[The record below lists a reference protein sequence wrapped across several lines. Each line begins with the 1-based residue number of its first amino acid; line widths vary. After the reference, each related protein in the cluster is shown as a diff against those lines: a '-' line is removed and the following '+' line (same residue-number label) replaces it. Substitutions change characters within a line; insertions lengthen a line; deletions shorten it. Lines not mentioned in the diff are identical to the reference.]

1 MSITGN
7 DMMYK
12 SNKYIQTI
20 LYMQQNNNVKNM
32 EVTYFTEIDVCEWKS
47 VCVCVWERE
56 REI

>member
-1 MSITGN
+1 
-7 DMMYK
+7 MYK

-47 VCVCVWERE
+47 VCVWGGVFVCVFERE
-56 REI
+56 R